1 MDATESIPKR
11 TEVLLMP
18 WDESHP
24 KRYRRRTT
32 TRVDGDVE
40 DALSLWLLMPVA
52 ITIGLIVI
60 VGKAVL

>member
-1 MDATESIPKR
+1 
-11 TEVLLMP
+11 MP

-52 ITIGLIVI
+52 III
-60 VGKAVL
+60 AVAYIAVRSF